1 MSFNK
6 NYGKNN
12 SKYFQSINSEEPLNQ
27 VGTLPPPPPPQDP
40 PHKIFYDLWYY
51 MILIQQVY
59 GLIFSLS
66 CGKFFKAQVWQ

>member
-6 NYGKNN
+6 NYSKNN
-12 SKYFQSINSEEPLNQ
+12 SKYFQSINSLEPFNQ
-27 VGTLPPPPPPQDP
+27 VGTLFPQDP

-59 GLIFSLS
+59 GLILSLS
-66 CGKFFKAQVWQ
+66 CDKFFKAQVWQ